1 MKIRSLGPGVALV
14 ADEVEVRRARAPRLH
29 RRGQGAQRAHVVE
42 VAMGDDQIIALL
54 LQIHDHLG
62 RMLHC
67 RLLLFHIFP
76 KGISSESDNN
86 FSFFQDYLPPA
97 FRLCYNL
104 IIFGKILLF
113 NGISTQTIRYFLSM
127 EDKTYDS

>member
-1 MKIRSLGPGVALV
+1 
-14 ADEVEVRRARAPRLH
+14 
-29 RRGQGAQRAHVVE
+29 
-42 VAMGDDQIIALL
+42 MGDDQIIALL

-67 RLLLFHIFP
+67 LLLLFHIFP

-113 NGISTQTIRYFLSM
+113 NGISAQTIRYFLSM